1 MKRYDT
7 LCRQLDSIL
16 AQTIYAPLFL
26 SISVVPELY
35 KEVYEKLET
44 YRESVHIFWRL
55 SQLSQF
61 EHYALLTNEI
71 MNLVEYKSYNLQ
83 NIWYI
88 FCDDDDF
95 CHPDRVKWY
104 TENIKLYQNIY
115 DTIFPIDGCMCVYK
129 DGSLTM
135 TYSDLLEYERKK
147 PETISHIA
155 YEYWMFATHAD
166 LFKLFC
172 DNSKT
177 NLNNKYC
184 DICFRNFIRKT
195 NLKFVKSDTWL
206 YAKTMD
212 KSFDHVSLD
221 LLEY

>member
-1 MKRYDT
+1 
-7 LCRQLDSIL
+7 L
-16 AQTIYAPLFL
+16 AENT
-26 SISVVPELY
+26 
-35 KEVYEKLET
+35 
-44 YRESVHIFWRL
+44 
-55 SQLSQF
+55 
-61 EHYALLTNEI
+61 
-71 MNLVEYKSYNLQ
+71 
-83 NIWYI
+83 WYI

-104 TENIKLYQNIY
+104 TENIKLYQNTY
-115 DTIFPIDGCMCVYK
+115 DAIFPIDGCICVYK
-129 DGSLTM
+129 DGSLAM
-135 TYSDLLEYERKK
+135 TLDDLLEHERKL

-155 YEYWMFATHAD
+155 YEYWMFATRAD
-166 LFKLFC
+166 LFELFC

-184 DICFRNFIRKT
+184 DISFRNFIRKT
-195 NLKFVKSDTWL
+195 NCKYLKSDTWL